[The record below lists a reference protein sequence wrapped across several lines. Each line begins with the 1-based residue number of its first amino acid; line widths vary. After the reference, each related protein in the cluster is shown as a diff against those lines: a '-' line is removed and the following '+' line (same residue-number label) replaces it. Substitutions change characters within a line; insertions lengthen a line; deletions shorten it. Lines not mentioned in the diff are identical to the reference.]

1 MTTAETLYLILV
13 IVAFGAFAISLGL
26 NSAQWA
32 RDHEK

>member
-1 MTTAETLYLILV
+1 MTTAETFYLILV

-32 RDHEK
+32 SDNDK